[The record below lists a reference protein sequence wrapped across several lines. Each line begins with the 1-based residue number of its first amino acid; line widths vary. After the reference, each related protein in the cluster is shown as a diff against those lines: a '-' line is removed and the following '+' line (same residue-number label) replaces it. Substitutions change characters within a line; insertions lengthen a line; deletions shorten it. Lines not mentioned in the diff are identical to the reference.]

1 MRGNWWLLTVVL
13 MAVAMPLSAAMKP
26 IWGRGATTFAKECP
40 RSRTACTL
48 AYLSSPNKK
57 LSITI
62 RLNGY
67 VPTFTLKDGNR
78 TFDLPLEYWVDTD
91 VLWSPDSSAF
101 SLTGNPNGYTNQTRL
116 YRITPAGPKLV
127 DIASV
132 MREMGSTYP
141 PCVGMP
147 DPADVDFCNSI
158 RDGSGYNYATFAWTG
173 GHTAV
178 LMAEVVPTGSYG
190 KFLGQI
196 RGYEFD
202 VATGAIVR
210 VMDAKELQ
218 RRWQYRMAW
227 KLQIPEKP

>member
-1 MRGNWWLLTVVL
+1 MAAL
-13 MAVAMPLSAAMKP
+13 MMIALPLSAAMKP
-26 IWGRGATTFAKECP
+26 IWGRGATVFEKECP
-40 RSRTACTL
+40 PEHPACTL
-48 AYLSSPNKK
+48 AYVPSPNKK

-62 RLNGY
+62 H
-67 VPTFTLKDGNR
+67 LKDDALTLQLNNGAK
-78 TFDLPLEYWVDTD
+78 TFDLFLNSHVDEEHWVDTE

-101 SLTGNPNGYTNQTRL
+101 SLTGNPNGYTNETRL
-116 YRITPAGPKLV
+116 YRITATGPELV
-127 DIASV
+127 NMGVV

-141 PCVGMP
+141 PCVGMTHP
-147 DPADVDFCNSI
+147 NVDFCNSI

-173 GHTAV
+173 AHTAV
-178 LMAEVVPTGSYG
+178 LMAEVVPTGNYG
-190 KFLGQI
+190 KYLGQI

-202 VATGAIVR
+202 VATGEIVR